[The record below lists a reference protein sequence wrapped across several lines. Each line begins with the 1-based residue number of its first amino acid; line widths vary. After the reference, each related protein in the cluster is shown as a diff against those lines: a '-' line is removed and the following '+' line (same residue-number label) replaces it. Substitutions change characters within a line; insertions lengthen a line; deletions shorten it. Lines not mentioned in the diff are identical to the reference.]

1 MSKLEK
7 RIKEKLEQRE
17 LTPSSGAW
25 ERVAEELGEEKKST
39 SKTSSW
45 FIAAAISVLLL
56 TLSLLFF
63 TTNKAKGVEQ
73 YPLVDKEHSPV
84 ESVQQK
90 TQLVESNNAIS
101 KQKDTSLSN
110 SLNAKN
116 LIEKEIVIV
125 SKSHQDSE
133 NDLVIEETETLT
145 TISMG
150 PDKEVASNKLIENKL
165 QEVLALVNAME
176 NDSITVT
183 DQEIDSLLMQAQK
196 ELLTDKLINT
206 NTEVD
211 ALTLLNEVE
220 LELFE
225 DDRDQLFDTLKD
237 SFFKLRTA
245 VAARNK

>member
-25 ERVAEELGEEKKST
+25 ERVVEELGDEKKST
-39 SKTSSW
+39 SKTSGL
-45 FIAAAISVLLL
+45 FIAAAISALLL

-63 TTNKAKGVEQ
+63 NTNKAKGVEQ
-73 YPLVDKEHSPV
+73 YPLVNKEHSPI
-84 ESVQQK
+84 ESVQQN

-110 SLNAKN
+110 SLNVEN
-116 LIEKEIVIV
+116 LIEKEIV
-125 SKSHQDSE
+125 SQSHQDLE
-133 NDLVIEETETLT
+133 NVLVIEETETFT

-150 PDKEVASNKLIENKL
+150 PDKEVASNKLIEDKL

-196 ELLTDKLINT
+196 ELLTDKLLKT

-211 ALTLLNEVE
+211 ALSLLNEVE